1 MSWKIPREEP
11 ARDESP
17 DFEEEVQGTM
27 SARRATRTLKTE
39 LQIRFLLVGSA
50 FLVIAITLLYQ
61 NGQAA
66 LRRQILASATTAAE
80 TAAALITVQDHRQ
93 IRTPADMNSAAFRN
107 LQTDLGALRR
117 ANPSIYHLFT
127 LAPVGQLGSW
137 GVIVDMGGAGS
148 PSDHRANPRGRLPIG
163 APPPRS
169 VPHDLIQQAM
179 RGTSGRVLDLSS
191 PERARVVALAPI
203 RATGGSSVGLVAV
216 EMSVSALASEARL
229 LWYVSIGVFLLGLA
243 ASVLASN
250 FVTRWV
256 TRPIEDLLAAV
267 EEISKGHLNT
277 RVKTADTKNEL
288 GALGAAFNHMAES
301 LESWQARS
309 NAQQARLRDLHR
321 LGSEAAST
329 LELSRMLEV
338 AAEGLRAICGGGE
351 TFVGS
356 AVRQEHSIRLWAH
369 SGPEAAD
376 CSQVETPL
384 DPLTRVLG
392 TETRLLNRSE
402 FDVAGLSWLASRPG
416 EYALAAPLR
425 VSDETIGLLLAL
437 GDRPQFH
444 EDAVSLASLFASQVS
459 AAVGNARLFEQVKAL
474 DRSKSEFLSIA
485 SHEVRTPLTVMKSSL
500 DILVNTGQFS
510 YSTDQRQ
517 LIAFCQESVER
528 LIRLVKDILD
538 VSKIEAGVLRVQ
550 FMPTSLNELV
560 EKCLFWVPQLPGGQG
575 IEVEAR
581 LPASPAMVSADPNR
595 ITQVLENLISNA
607 LKFSKPGGKVTI
619 ELREHEREVEV
630 VVSDQGKGIATEDL
644 ERIFGKF
651 YQVEESATREQGG
664 TGLGLAICKG
674 IIAAHRGRIWA
685 ESELGRGS
693 RFHFTLARAEEFPV
707 AEQDAQISVAA
718 LLSSLR
724 SETPNPARS

>member
-1 MSWKIPREEP
+1 MAP
-11 ARDESP
+11 ARASR
-17 DFEEEVQGTM
+17 
-27 SARRATRTLKTE
+27 SLKTE
-39 LQIRFLLVGSA
+39 LQIRFLVVGSA
-50 FLVIAITLLYQ
+50 FLIVATALLFQ

-66 LRRQILASATTAAE
+66 LHRQILASATTAAE
-80 TAAALITVQDHRQ
+80 TAAALIAIEDHRLV
-93 IRTPADMNSAAFRN
+93 RTPADMNTAAYRD
-107 LQTDLGALRR
+107 LQIDLSALRR

-127 LAPVGQLGSW
+127 LAPVGQLGTW
-137 GVIVDMGGAGS
+137 GVIIDLGGSGER
-148 PSDHRANPRGRLPIG
+148 PDERAPRGRLPIG
-163 APPPRS
+163 SPPPPT
-169 VPHDLIQQAM
+169 VPHGLIQEGM
-179 RGTSGRVLDLSS
+179 RETVARVLDLSR
-191 PERARVVALAPI
+191 PERARVVAIAPI
-203 RATGGSSVGLVAV
+203 RGSAGASVGLVVV
-216 EMSVSALASEARL
+216 EMSVSSLASEARL
-229 LWYVSIGVFLLGLA
+229 LWYVSIGVFLLGLV
-243 ASVLASN
+243 ASVFASN
-250 FVTRWV
+250 FASRWV
-256 TRPIEDLLAAV
+256 TRPIEDLLGAV
-267 EEISKGHLNT
+267 EEISKGNLNT
-277 RVKTADTKNEL
+277 RVKTADSKNEV

-309 NAQQARLRDLHR
+309 NAQQARLRELHR
-321 LGSEAAST
+321 LGSDAAAT
-329 LELSRMLEV
+329 LDLPRMLDV
-338 AAEGLRAICGGGE
+338 AAAGLRAICGGE
-351 TFVGS
+351 EAYVGV
-356 AVRQEHSIRLWAH
+356 AVRQEPVVRVWACNGVAELDL
-369 SGPEAAD
+369 SKA
-376 CSQVETPL
+376 ETPL
-384 DPLTRVLG
+384 DRLTRVLG
-392 TETRLLNRSE
+392 TETRLLDRSE
-402 FDVAGLSWLASRPG
+402 FEVAGLPWLAFRPG

-425 VSDETIGLLLAL
+425 VSDETIGILLVL
-437 GDRPQFH
+437 GDRAHFH
-444 EDAVSLASLFASQVS
+444 DDAVSLASLFASQVS

-510 YSTDQRQ
+510 YTTDQRQ

-581 LPASPAMVSADPNR
+581 LPSTPAMVSADPNR

-619 ELREHEREVEV
+619 ELQEHEHEFEVI
-630 VVSDQGKGIATEDL
+630 VSDQGKGIAAEDL

-674 IIAAHRGRIWA
+674 IIEAHRGRIWA

-693 RFHFTLARAEEFPV
+693 RFHFTLARAEEAPAA
-707 AEQDAQISVAA
+707 AEDAQISVAA

-724 SETPNPARS
+724 PETPNPSRS